1 MKKYKSLIICIIVAT
16 LLFVLIYAGMM
27 FVADRDISSNIL
39 AYAGVSLVI
48 GLVTAAFYHFNLKYA
63 FYIFLVGILIGLFE
77 MYRNFMTEQNGWED
91 LAGIVSIM
99 FWIVVGFF
107 AGLIVQG
114 TVYLYKRNKK

>member
-1 MKKYKSLIICIIVAT
+1 MKKNNSLIIGIIVAV

-27 FVADRDISSNIL
+27 FVADRDISDNIL
-39 AYAGVSLVI
+39 AYAVVSLLI
-48 GLVTAAFYHFNLKYA
+48 GLVTAAFYHFNFKYA
-63 FYIFLVGILIGLFE
+63 FNIFMVGILIGLFE
-77 MYRNFMTEQNGWED
+77 MYRNFMSEQNGWED

-114 TVYLYKRNKK
+114 AVYLYKKNKK

>member
-1 MKKYKSLIICIIVAT
+1 MKKNNSLIIGIIVAV

-27 FVADRDISSNIL
+27 FVADRDISDNIL
-39 AYAGVSLVI
+39 AYAVVSLLI
-48 GLVTAAFYHFNLKYA
+48 GLVTAAFYHFNFKYA
-63 FYIFLVGILIGLFE
+63 FNIFLVGILIGLFE
-77 MYRNFMTEQNGWED
+77 MYRNFMSEQNGWED

-114 TVYLYKRNKK
+114 SVYLYKKNKK

>member
-1 MKKYKSLIICIIVAT
+1 MKKNNSLIIGIIVAV

-27 FVADRDISSNIL
+27 FVADRDISDNIL
-39 AYAGVSLVI
+39 AYAVVSLLI
-48 GLVTAAFYHFNLKYA
+48 GLVTAAFYHFNFKYA
-63 FYIFLVGILIGLFE
+63 FNIFLVGILIGLFE
-77 MYRNFMTEQNGWED
+77 MYRNFMSEQNGWED

-114 TVYLYKRNKK
+114 AVYLYKKNKK